1 MLNRLRDRRRDDP
14 ADRTPADQTSTDQTS
29 IGQTSTD
36 WAPADRAPTARTS
49 TARRRR
55 YALAAGGLVVLLPLG
70 LVTDRI
76 VASRVESST
85 AEAFRDSQNLPATP
99 SVTVHG
105 VPVLTQ
111 LAAGSLDR
119 VDIQATDIP
128 AGQDG
133 RRTPITRLDL
143 ELDDLSRSSDAD
155 EARAGQARAKAFVS
169 YADLSKELDV
179 DLSPAGGGRVNA
191 RTDVPL
197 LGRLTASARLEI
209 AGADRLAFESVRL
222 DSRLP
227 DRLAGLLTG
236 VLERPLR
243 LSGVPQGL
251 ALKSITAGR
260 DGITARLSGE
270 DVTFR
275 TTAT

>member
-1 MLNRLRDRRRDDP
+1 MLNRLRDEP
-14 ADRTPADQTSTDQTS
+14 VEATPA
-29 IGQTSTD
+29 GQ
-36 WAPADRAPTARTS
+36 APAARTS
-49 TARRRR
+49 TGRRRR
-55 YALAAGGLVVLLPLG
+55 YAWVAGGLVVLLLAG
-70 LVTDRI
+70 LATDRI

-85 AEAFRDSQNLPATP
+85 AEAFRDSQNLAGTP

-111 LAAGSLDR
+111 LAAGRLDR

-133 RRTPITRLDL
+133 RRTPITSLDL

-169 YADLSKELDV
+169 YADLSEELDV

-191 RTDVPL
+191 TTDVPL
-197 LGRLTASARLEI
+197 LGRLSASARVEI
-209 AGADRLAFESVRL
+209 AGADSLAFRSVRL
-222 DSRLP
+222 DSQLP
-227 DRLAGLLTG
+227 DRVAQLLTG

-251 ALKSITAGR
+251 ALDDLTVGR
-260 DGITARLSGE
+260 DGITARLSGK

-275 TTAT
+275 TAET